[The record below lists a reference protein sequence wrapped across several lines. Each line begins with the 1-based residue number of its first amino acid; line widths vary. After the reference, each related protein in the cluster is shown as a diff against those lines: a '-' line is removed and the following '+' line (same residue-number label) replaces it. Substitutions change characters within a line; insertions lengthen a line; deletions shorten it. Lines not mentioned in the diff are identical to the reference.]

1 MQVKDIKKVAVF
13 GAGTM
18 GPGLALV
25 FSMCGYEV
33 SLYSR
38 KQETLDKGV
47 ATAKDALSTLV
58 AHGSL
63 TLADADRALSLIHP
77 TQSVAE
83 AGKEADFVMETIA
96 ENKDAKTAL
105 YAELDGVCPARTVFA
120 SNTSSL
126 NVFELVPAA
135 RQKNVVVAHFFAPAH
150 IIPLAEVVPG
160 PETAPETLV
169 FTVDLMKACN
179 KTPVVMKKFGP
190 GFIVNRIQRAIGETC
205 MDMVQEG
212 LVEPEQIDDAIKATL
227 GIRLPIVGVMQTFD
241 FQGLDML
248 LAYQKNVGKVYSFV
262 EDRVN
267 AGRCGA
273 KSGAGIYDYQGR
285 SEADILKK
293 RDELYL
299 KMIDYLTEIGAF
311 EPV

>member
-1 MQVKDIKKVAVF
+1 M
-13 GAGTM
+13 
-18 GPGLALV
+18 
-25 FSMCGYEV
+25 
-33 SLYSR
+33 YSR
-38 KQETLDKGV
+38 KAETLEKAV
-47 ATAKDALSTLV
+47 AMVKANYETLI
-58 AHGSL
+58 AHGAA
-63 TLADADRALSLIHP
+63 TQARADAAVARIKP
-77 TQSVAE
+77 TQSIEE
-83 AGKEADFVMETIA
+83 AAKDADFVMETIV
-96 ENKDAKTAL
+96 ENKDAKREL
-105 YAELDGVCPARTVFA
+105 YEQLETLCPAHTVFA

-126 NVFELVPAA
+126 NVFELLPAGIQS
-135 RQKNVVVAHFFAPAH
+135 RSVCAHFFTPAH
-150 IIPLAEVVPG
+150 IIPLAEVVGG
-160 PETAPETLV
+160 PETTAESIA
-169 FTVDLMKACN
+169 FTVDFMKACN

-248 LAYQKNVGKVYSFV
+248 LAYQRNVGKVYSFV
-262 EDRVN
+262 EDRVS
-267 AGRCGA
+267 AGRNGA

-285 SEADILKK
+285 SEAQILQK